1 MSSDFNN
8 LVINKII
15 RETDKSISILFDVP
29 EELADVYS
37 FEAGQYLT
45 LKFDKNG
52 EEYRRAYSIYTSPGE
67 GTLGVTSKRVKNG
80 VISNHMN
87 DNLKEGDRVEVMKPL
102 GNFTLSLDHDSIKD
116 YYLYAGGSGI
126 TPMMSLIKT
135 ILEEEPMS
143 TVQLFYGNSDE
154 KNIIFK
160 DELDS
165 IASKY
170 AGQFNVRHI
179 LSDPLKEKSGFFSKS
194 KISWQGWTGF
204 PNQKNIAEFIEENPA
219 KSKSQIHMICG
230 PTIMMDIVQAS
241 LLGLG
246 VQKENIMIE
255 YFGSPTE
262 DTATPGAA
270 AANSSGGDT
279 MVKVSLRGEEFEVAV
294 PASKTILDA
303 ILDMK
308 KDAPYSCTSGA
319 CSTCM
324 AKITSGSVEMD
335 ACYALDDE
343 EVADGYILACQAHPT
358 TDDVA
363 IVFED

>member
-1 MSSDFNN
+1 MSADFNS

-15 RETDKSISILFDVP
+15 RETDNSISILFDVP
-29 EELADVYS
+29 EALSDVFA

-45 LKFDKNG
+45 LKFNRNG
-52 EEYRRAYSIYTSPGE
+52 EEYRRAYSIFTSPGE
-67 GTLGVTSKRVKNG
+67 GLLGVTSKRVKNG

-87 DNLKEGDRVEVMKPL
+87 DNLKEGDQVDVMKPL
-102 GNFTLSLDHDSIKD
+102 GNFTLALDHDAIKD

-143 TVQLFYGNSDE
+143 TVHLFYGNSDE

-160 DELDS
+160 DELDA

-170 AGQFNVRHI
+170 AGQFNTRHI
-179 LSDPLKEKSGFFSKS
+179 LSDPIKEKSGFFSKS
-194 KISWQGWTGF
+194 KMSWQGWTGF
-204 PNQKNIAEFIEENPA
+204 PNQENIAKFIEENPA
-219 KSKSQIHMICG
+219 KSKHQVHMICG
-230 PTIMMDIVQAS
+230 PTIMMDIVKAS

-246 VQKENIMIE
+246 VLKENIMVE

-262 DTATPGAA
+262 DTAVAGGAA
-270 AANSSGGDT
+270 QASSGGDKI
-279 MVKVSLRGEEFEVAV
+279 VKVSLRGEEFDVSV

-303 ILDMK
+303 LIDMK
-308 KDAPYSCTSGA
+308 KDAPFSCTSGA

-324 AKITSGSVEMD
+324 AKVTSGSVDMD

-343 EVADGYILACQAHPT
+343 EVADGYILTCQAHPT
-358 TDDVA
+358 TDDVV

>member
-1 MSSDFNN
+1 MSLDFNS
-8 LVINKII
+8 LAINKII
-15 RETDKSISILFDVP
+15 RETDNSISVLFDVP
-29 EELADVYS
+29 ADLADEYT
-37 FEAGQYLT
+37 FKAGQYLT
-45 LKFDKNG
+45 LKFELNG
-52 EEYRRAYSIYTSPGE
+52 EEYRRAYSIYTSPAE
-67 GTLGVTSKRVKNG
+67 GKLGVTSKRVKNG

-87 DNLKEGDRVEVMKPL
+87 DTLAEGQMVEVMKPL
-102 GNFTLSLDHDSIKD
+102 GSFTIQLDHDVMKD

-143 TVQLFYGNSDE
+143 TVHLFYGNSDE
-154 KNIIFK
+154 NNIIFQ
-160 DELDS
+160 DELDA
-165 IASKY
+165 IAAKY

-179 LSDPLKEKSGFFSKS
+179 LSDPIKVKSGFFSKS

-204 PNQKNIAEFIEENPA
+204 PNQTNIAEFIEENPA
-219 KSKSQIHMICG
+219 KSKQQIHMICG
-230 PTIMMDIVQAS
+230 PTIMMDIVQAA
-241 LLGLG
+241 LLGQG
-246 VQKENIMIE
+246 VQKDNIMVE

-262 DTATPGAA
+262 DAEATGASA
-270 AANSSGGDT
+270 GDGANGDET
-279 MVKVSLRGEEFEVAV
+279 VKVTLRGEEFDVTV

-303 ILDMK
+303 ILELK

-324 AKITSGSVEMD
+324 AKVTSGKVDMD

-343 EVADGYILACQAHPT
+343 EVADGYILACQAHPKT
-358 TDDVA
+358 SDVA

>member
-1 MSSDFNN
+1 MSTDFNS
-8 LVINKII
+8 LAINKII
-15 RETDKSISILFDVP
+15 RETENSISVLFDVP
-29 EELADVYS
+29 ADFADDYA
-37 FEAGQYLT
+37 FQAGQYLT
-45 LKFDKNG
+45 LKFELNG
-52 EEYRRAYSIYTSPGE
+52 EEYRRAYSIYTSPIE
-67 GTLGVTSKRVKNG
+67 GKLGVTSKRVKGG

-87 DNLKEGDRVEVMKPL
+87 DTLVEGQLVEVMKPM
-102 GNFTLSLDHDSIKD
+102 GNFTIQLDHDAMKD

-135 ILEEEPMS
+135 ILEEEPKS
-143 TVQLFYGNSDE
+143 TVHLFYGNSDE
-154 KNIIFK
+154 KNIIFQE
-160 DELDS
+160 ELDA

-194 KISWQGWTGF
+194 KVSWQGWTGF
-204 PNQKNIAEFIEENPA
+204 PNQQNIAEFIEENPA
-219 KSKSQIHMICG
+219 KSKQQIHMICG
-230 PTIMMDIVQAS
+230 PTIMMDIVQAA
-241 LLGLG
+241 LLGQG
-246 VQKENIMIE
+246 VQKENIMVE

-262 DTATPGAA
+262 DAGAPAA
-270 AANSSGGDT
+270 AGGGGDET
-279 MVKVSLRGEEFEVAV
+279 VKVTLRGEEFNVTV

-303 ILDMK
+303 ILELK

-324 AKITSGSVEMD
+324 AKVTSGKVDMD

-343 EVADGYILACQAHPT
+343 EVADGYILTCQAHPT
-358 TDDVA
+358 TADVA